1 MYLVCIL
8 GGIEIFDS
16 LKFLKIFG
24 DRKIKIVVES
34 KTDLIIWKF
43 SDHQLIVITIYNK
56 LFIEK
61 IYEILFSSNFRF
73 IGIKQE

>member
-24 DRKIKIVVES
+24 DKNKNSSRIEDRFDYLKIFRS
-34 KTDLIIWKF
+34 PTC
-43 SDHQLIVITIYNK
+43 SDNGL
-56 LFIEK
+56 
-61 IYEILFSSNFRF
+61 
-73 IGIKQE
+73 